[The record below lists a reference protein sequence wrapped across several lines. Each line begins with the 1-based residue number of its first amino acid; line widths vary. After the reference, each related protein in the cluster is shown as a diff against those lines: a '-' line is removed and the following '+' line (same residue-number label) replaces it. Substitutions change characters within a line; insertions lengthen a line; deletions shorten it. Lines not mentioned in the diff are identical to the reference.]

1 MKKSNIFMTALLGL
15 GLVACNENFDPEKS
29 PQANV
34 QESLLKASD
43 ITVSSTTPDAINLP
57 DYIDAETSAEKP
69 ISIGVAAVKE
79 GAMPVNTI
87 LKAAVE
93 VSRNA
98 DFSESVSISANS
110 MSDTQEITIQP
121 GMLED
126 AYFENITKNPST
138 TQLYIRTIMYTVTG
152 GEAEAIVGKPGENFY
167 AEKTVTF
174 TPLNKLT
181 IAPAYYIIG
190 GPNDWAGSAA
200 DRSIKFQHSGEDVYI
215 DPVFTVIFDAN
226 AGGDTWF
233 AIGDDQACDA
243 IGAGDWTQLYGIVGG
258 DSEAK
263 EGKIARRTEL
273 GGDNSFCVKAGAK
286 KIRVTIDM
294 MEQTFKVEA
303 VSIADSYYL
312 VGGPGSWSSDK
323 SQKFAHSDK
332 DVFEDP
338 VFTYTFEGNGGTG
351 DIWFAFGDAAALDAI
366 DAGDRMQLFGY
377 NGTDMSLSGS
387 FERRNVLGGEYT
399 FHVDGK
405 AKFYRFTIN
414 ALTMTYE
421 ITPLN
426 FSEYIYEAGVNNDWG
441 GVMQPLYC
449 PDGNGTYVGF
459 FYAQDADWSD
469 GKGAFKF
476 TGAFNDWSQGNYG
489 TGSINADGLTG
500 TLVDD
505 GGSGNITVEPG
516 FYRAEVN
523 LAAMTFA
530 LTRINGIGIIG
541 PAQDGGWDTDTDMT
555 YNPETRAWE
564 ATVTL
569 AADEFKFR
577 ANDGWDINWGGD
589 NLTNLVQNGK
599 NLKIEKAGKYFVQF
613 FPLCE
618 TKSYATI
625 TAAE

>member
-1 MKKSNIFMTALLGL
+1 
-15 GLVACNENFDPEKS
+15 
-29 PQANV
+29 
-34 QESLLKASD
+34 
-43 ITVSSTTPDAINLP
+43 
-57 DYIDAETSAEKP
+57 
-69 ISIGVAAVKE
+69 
-79 GAMPVNTI
+79 
-87 LKAAVE
+87 
-93 VSRNA
+93 
-98 DFSESVSISANS
+98 
-110 MSDTQEITIQP
+110 
-121 GMLED
+121 
-126 AYFENITKNPST
+126 
-138 TQLYIRTIMYTVTG
+138 
-152 GEAEAIVGKPGENFY
+152 
-167 AEKTVTF
+167 
-174 TPLNKLT
+174 
-181 IAPAYYIIG
+181 
-190 GPNDWAGSAA
+190 
-200 DRSIKFQHSGEDVYI
+200 
-215 DPVFTVIFDAN
+215 
-226 AGGDTWF
+226 
-233 AIGDDQACDA
+233 
-243 IGAGDWTQLYGIVGG
+243 
-258 DSEAK
+258 
-263 EGKIARRTEL
+263 
-273 GGDNSFCVKAGAK
+273 
-286 KIRVTIDM
+286 
-294 MEQTFKVEA
+294 
-303 VSIADSYYL
+303 
-312 VGGPGSWSSDK
+312 
-323 SQKFAHSDK
+323 
-332 DVFEDP
+332 
-338 VFTYTFEGNGGTG
+338 
-351 DIWFAFGDAAALDAI
+351 
-366 DAGDRMQLFGY
+366 
-377 NGTDMSLSGS
+377 MSLSGS

-589 NLTNLVQNGK
+589 DLTNLVQNGK